1 MKVFNALGIEK
12 DDNADILIELASLNA
27 SNESIS
33 NTLDDIEGVNTD
45 MRTSLQKSRTLQELT
60 TRELQI
66 ANLHYTIM
74 NDTEIEEPP

>member
-1 MKVFNALGIEK
+1 MKVFNAQGIEK
-12 DDNADILIELASLNA
+12 DDNADVLVELATLNA

-66 ANLHYTIM
+66 ANLHFTIM
-74 NDTEIEEPP
+74 NDTEIKEPP